1 MQNNS
6 NRCPFCAEK
15 DLRIDG
21 TCTHT
26 PTGSPSTPTPDT
38 ATEFERQCQ
47 ADFDEYRK
55 AYPECHGYDFG
66 HAWRA
71 GRKWTLANDPL
82 VRQMAA
88 CLASINVQQIVNGKV
103 GQELRATEISEIL
116 EAYRQACEGE

>member
-1 MQNNS
+1 MQNNP

-21 TCTHT
+21 TCVHT
-26 PTGSPSTPTPDT
+26 PTGSPSAPTPDT

-82 VRQMAA
+82 VRQMAD
-88 CLASINVQQIVNGKV
+88 CLGMLDHVGVGEPYDRIVR
-103 GQELRATEISEIL
+103 EAL
-116 EAYRQACEGE
+116 EAYRHACEGKT

>member
-1 MQNNS
+1 MSETN
-6 NRCPFCAEK
+6 
-15 DLRIDG
+15 
-21 TCTHT
+21 
-26 PTGSPSTPTPDT
+26 PTPDT

-82 VRQMAA
+82 IRQMADTIQRVVDFD
-88 CLASINVQQIVNGKV
+88 CDDPIE
-103 GQELRATEISEIL
+103 ELEKTL